1 MTSSLPSENPPS
13 YDAAMT
19 EVSGSV
25 PRPAPAE
32 KKQENAVQ
40 QAPRPPTV
48 AAYQPDPS
56 PSSPYR
62 PTSPPTFMPPTPVYH
77 YVNPRT
83 GEHIASLMPPDHP
96 EMVCLQEG
104 RHIAETR
111 YGLLGQSL
119 ISLDT
124 CVLAAILWFPLGIG
138 LCLLDRKVRCR
149 RCGMMIDEGL
159 CG

>member
-1 MTSSLPSENPPS
+1 MYSNVPSENPPP
-13 YDAAMT
+13 YDAAMS
-19 EVSGSV
+19 EAGGSA
-25 PRPAPAE
+25 APTMSTDKRQDKAAKE
-32 KKQENAVQ
+32 QP
-40 QAPRPPTV
+40 QAPTP
-48 AAYQPDPS
+48 YQPDPA
-56 PSSPYR
+56 PSSPYQ
-62 PTSPPTFMPPTPVYH
+62 PTSPPPFMPPTPVYH

-83 GEHIASLMPPDHP
+83 GEHIASLLPPDHP

-111 YGLLGQSL
+111 YGILG
-119 ISLDT
+119 
-124 CVLAAILWFPLGIG
+124 VLAAILWFPLGVG